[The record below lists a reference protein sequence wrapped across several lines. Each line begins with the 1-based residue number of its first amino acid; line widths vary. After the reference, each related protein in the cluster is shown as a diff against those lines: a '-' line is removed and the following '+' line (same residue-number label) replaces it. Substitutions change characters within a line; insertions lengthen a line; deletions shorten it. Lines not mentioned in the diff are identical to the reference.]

1 MREVPP
7 VPFIPSGRRSAS
19 VLNTLVVGT
28 IVIGAL
34 YFARDVFVP
43 LALAVLLSFVLAP
56 MAGRLQKFRLGRVAS
71 VLLVVTVAFAAL
83 FSLFG
88 YVGTQVAQLAAD
100 LPAYQITIQEKIRA
114 FRGASAGDGAFERAG
129 NVLQTLDDELNRH
142 TPKTSAGPLAAAVA
156 TPGSEVK
163 TPGSE
168 VKPIPVEVHQPPPS
182 TLDTLSGIAGPL
194 LHPLAT
200 IGIVVVFV
208 IFILLQREDLRD
220 RLIRLAGSHD
230 LQRTTA
236 AIDDAAKSLSKYFLT
251 QVAVNTA
258 FGIVVWLGLT
268 IIGVPNPILWGALA
282 GVLRFVP
289 YIGSLIAAA
298 LPVLVAAAVDPGWSL
313 AIWTAGLILGLELLV
328 GQVVE
333 PMVYGHTGGIS
344 PIAVVISATL
354 WTALWGPVGLLMA
367 TPLTICLVVL
377 GRHVDQLEF
386 LDVILGNSPSLTPAQ
401 NFYQRLLARDP
412 EEAAEQAESFM
423 KDRRLASYYDEVAL
437 AGLELAQKDL
447 SRGSLDR
454 ARVLEIVTS
463 VEALVDDLSDHVDAA
478 AAADVLSETDTAI
491 SASGDVPQP
500 RPRPGLLVAADWQ
513 AEKVVLCVGGR
524 SALDDAASLL
534 LAHLLQRQ
542 GLTARVVGSDTLS
555 VAGIAQLDPA
565 RIGVICLSYL
575 DVSSLAHLR
584 FAVRRLR
591 RRVPEAKVL
600 VGCWGQ
606 DPVAAEEMAKSA
618 KADFHAT
625 SLRNA
630 VELCVGP
637 STEVDDD
644 RVPDVPKVA

>member
-1 MREVPP
+1 M
-7 VPFIPSGRRSAS
+7 
-19 VLNTLVVGT
+19 
-28 IVIGAL
+28 
-34 YFARDVFVP
+34 
-43 LALAVLLSFVLAP
+43 
-56 MAGRLQKFRLGRVAS
+56 
-71 VLLVVTVAFAAL
+71 
-83 FSLFG
+83 
-88 YVGTQVAQLAAD
+88 
-100 LPAYQITIQEKIRA
+100 
-114 FRGASAGDGAFERAG
+114 
-129 NVLQTLDDELNRH
+129 
-142 TPKTSAGPLAAAVA
+142 
-156 TPGSEVK
+156 
-163 TPGSE
+163 
-168 VKPIPVEVHQPPPS
+168 EVHQPAPS
-182 TLDTLSGIAGPL
+182 TLDTLSGIASPL

-268 IIGVPNPILWGALA
+268 IIGVPNPSLWGALA

-289 YIGSLIAAA
+289 YIGTLIATA

-328 GQVVE
+328 GQLVE
-333 PMVYGHTGGIS
+333 PMVYGHTSGIS
-344 PIAVVISATL
+344 PLAVVISAIL
-354 WTALWGPVGLLMA
+354 WTALWGPVGLLIA

-386 LDVILGNSPSLTPAQ
+386 LEVMLGNTPSLTPAQ
-401 NFYQRLLARDP
+401 TFYQRLLARDP

-423 KDRRLASYYDEVAL
+423 KDRPLAAYYDEVAL
-437 AGLELAQKDL
+437 EGLELAQKDL
-447 SRGSLDR
+447 SRGSLDG
-454 ARVLEIVTS
+454 ATVLEIVTS
-463 VEALVDDLSDHVDAA
+463 VEALVDDLSDHVDAPDV
-478 AAADVLSETDTAI
+478 ADLPSDTGNVV
-491 SASGDVPQP
+491 SASGDDPQP
-500 RPRPGLLVAADWQ
+500 ARAGLLLAPEWQ
-513 AEKVVLCVGGR
+513 PEKVVLCVGGR

-542 GLTARVVGSDTLS
+542 GVTARVAGFDTLS
-555 VAGIAQLDPA
+555 VAGIARLDPE

-575 DVSSLAHLR
+575 DVSSPAHLR

-618 KADFHAT
+618 KADLHAT
-625 SLRNA
+625 LLRNA
-630 VELCVGP
+630 VELCIGP
-637 STEVDDD
+637 SAEADPK
-644 RVPDVPKVA
+644 RLPDIAKVA

>member
-1 MREVPP
+1 MREILPAPFPP
-7 VPFIPSGRRSAS
+7 GVRQIAS
-19 VLNTLVVGT
+19 VPATLVVGA

-56 MAGRLQKFRLGRVAS
+56 MAGRVQKLRLGRVAS
-71 VLLVVTVAFAAL
+71 VLLVVTVAFVAF

-100 LPAYQITIQEKIRA
+100 LPAYQITIQEKIKA
-114 FRGASAGDGAFERAG
+114 LRGAGGDGAFERAG

-142 TPKTSAGPLAAAVA
+142 APKTSASSLAAAGA
-156 TPGSEVK
+156 TPG
-163 TPGSE
+163 GD
-168 VKPIPVEVHQPPPS
+168 VKPIPVEVHQPAPS
-182 TLDTLSGIAGPL
+182 TLDTLSGIASPL

-251 QVAVNTA
+251 QAAVNTA

-268 IIGVPNPILWGALA
+268 IIGVPHPILWGALA
-282 GVLRFVP
+282 GLLRFVP
-289 YIGSLIAAA
+289 YVGALIAAA

-313 AIWTAGLILGLELLV
+313 AIWPAGLILGLELLV

-333 PMVYGHTGGIS
+333 PMVYGHTSGIS
-344 PIAVVISATL
+344 PLAVVISATL
-354 WTALWGPVGLLMA
+354 WTALWGPIGLLMA

-377 GRHVDQLEF
+377 GRHVDHLEF
-386 LDVILGNSPSLTPAQ
+386 LDVMLGNTPSLTPAQ

-412 EEAAEQAESFM
+412 EEAAEQAENFM
-423 KDRRLASYYDEVAL
+423 KDRPLASYYDEVAL
-437 AGLELAQKDL
+437 EGLELAQKDL
-447 SRGSLDR
+447 TRGSLDR
-454 ARVLEIVTS
+454 AKVLEIVTS

-478 AAADVLSETDTAI
+478 EVADVPAETGNAI
-491 SASGDVPQP
+491 SASGDDSQP
-500 RPRPGLLVAADWQ
+500 RPRPGLLLAAEWQ
-513 AEKVVLCVGGR
+513 AERVVLCVGGR

-542 GLTARVVGSDTLS
+542 GLTARVAGYDTLS
-555 VAGIAQLDPA
+555 VAGIARLDPA
-565 RIGVICLSYL
+565 RIGLICLSYL

-600 VGCWGQ
+600 IGCWGQ
-606 DPVAAEEMAKSA
+606 DPVAAEEMAISA
-618 KADFHAT
+618 KGDFHAT

-630 VELCVGP
+630 VEFCVGP
-637 STEVDDD
+637 SAEVDHD
-644 RVPDVPKVA
+644 RVLDVPKVA